1 MGTESLINDLGSAI
15 RNRSTFPVMPD
26 NLSLDEAYAIQKQ
39 VVESISDG
47 PVAGWKAGMTAPAGQ
62 AAFGLTHPLIGF
74 LYQWGQ
80 LDNGASIPG
89 ISGLKLE
96 CEIGIV
102 IDGNGNP
109 KSAGPVIE
117 VPRMAWGTP
126 DDAKG
131 SNLTATNIAADRFI
145 VGEQQAVRDDYAE
158 LEVTLTRNGNEVVCQ
173 APLSDALGGP
183 KDALAWML
191 EEANVRGMTL
201 AEDML
206 LITGACGGIHDAEAG
221 SYVAD
226 YGPLGTVEFTI
237 T

>member
-1 MGTESLINDLGSAI
+1 MSTDTLVADLADAI
-15 RNRSTFPVMPD
+15 RNRTTLPVMPAE
-26 NLSLDEAYAIQKQ
+26 LALDDAYAIQKQ
-39 VVESISDG
+39 VVDRIADG

-80 LDNGASIPG
+80 LNSGASIDG
-89 ISGLKLE
+89 CTGLKLE

-102 IDGNGNP
+102 VDGDGNA

-117 VPRMAWGTP
+117 VPRMAWSSP

-145 VGEQQAVRDDYAE
+145 VGHQQPMRDDYE
-158 LEVTLTRNGNEVVCQ
+158 QLEVTLTRNGDEVVCQ

-183 KDALAWML
+183 KAALAWML
-191 EEANVRGMTL
+191 EEAQKREMSL
-201 AEDML
+201 DDDML
-206 LITGACGGIHDAEAG
+206 LITGACGGIHDAEPG

-226 YGPLGTVEFTI
+226 YGPLGSIEFNI